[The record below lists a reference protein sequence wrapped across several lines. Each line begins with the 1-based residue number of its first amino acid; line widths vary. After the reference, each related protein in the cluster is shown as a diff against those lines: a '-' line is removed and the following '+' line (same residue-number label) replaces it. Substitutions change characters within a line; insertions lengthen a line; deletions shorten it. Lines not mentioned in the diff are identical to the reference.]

1 MSFSENLYLH
11 AFNLLPEFGPSRLY
25 RIAKHFST
33 FNNAYAASAVELQAA
48 GIEPKLVNKFISLRQ
63 GLNLNQQQDQLN
75 AAGIFLISYRDQT
88 YPKLLLETQGFPVL
102 LYVKGHLQTNDELC
116 LAVVGTRKIS
126 NYGRL
131 VVPELVTPLCQ
142 AGLVIVSGLAY
153 GVDSL
158 AHQTAVKLGR
168 RTIAVLGGGLD
179 ERSLYPQNHLLLA
192 EEILNTG
199 GALLSEYP
207 PGTPCLKHHFIS
219 RNRII
224 SGLAVGTLVVECG
237 ASSGSLITARHALE
251 QNRNVYAVPGSI
263 YSPES
268 EGPNNLIKV
277 GAKPVTRAED
287 ILEDL
292 NLPTV
297 QLQNENQKIFNETLE
312 ENLILKTLAQKPLT
326 IDELIKLSGL
336 PAADANSALTFLEM
350 KGKIKNLGYQQY
362 MLNK

>member
-11 AFNLLPEFGPSRLY
+11 AFNLLPEFGPARLY
-25 RIAKHFST
+25 RIAKYFPS
-33 FNNAYAASAVELQAA
+33 FKAAYAANAVELATA
-48 GIEPKLVNKFISLRQ
+48 GIEPELVKKFISLRQ
-63 GLNLNQQQDQLN
+63 GLNLKQQQDQLN
-75 AAGIFLISYRDQT
+75 AEGIFLISYRDQT
-88 YPKLLLETQGFPVL
+88 YPKLLLETHGFPVL
-102 LYVKGHLQTNDELC
+102 LYARGRIQTNDELC

-131 VVPELVTPLCQ
+131 VVPELVTPLCE

-153 GVDSL
+153 GVDAL

-179 ERSLYPQNHLLLA
+179 KRSVYPQNHLLLA
-192 EEILNTG
+192 EEILKTG

-207 PGTPCLKHHFIS
+207 PSTPCLKHHFIS

-224 SGLAVGTLVVECG
+224 SGLAMGTLVIECG

-251 QNRNVYAVPGSI
+251 QNRNVYAVPGNI

-268 EGPNNLIKV
+268 EGPNNLIKL
-277 GAKPVTRAED
+277 GAKPVTQAKD

-292 NLPTV
+292 NLPTAK
-297 QLQNENQKIFNETLE
+297 LHNENQKIFNETPE

-336 PAADANSALTFLEM
+336 PAAEANSALTFLEM
-350 KGKIKNLGYQQY
+350 KGRIRNLGCQQY
-362 MLNK
+362 TLNK